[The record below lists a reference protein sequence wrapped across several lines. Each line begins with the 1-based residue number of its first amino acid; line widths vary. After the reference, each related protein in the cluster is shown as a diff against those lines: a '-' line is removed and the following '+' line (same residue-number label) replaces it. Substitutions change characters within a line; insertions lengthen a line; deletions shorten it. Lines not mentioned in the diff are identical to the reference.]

1 MAMNVSGSGDQAS
14 SDAAGFSER
23 ASVSQTENDTFDVFV
38 SFVEPDREWA
48 EGFLLAALRTSGIR
62 SCTVDD
68 FPIGMPLLEAASRA
82 IESSDRVLLVLSPA
96 YVSDRAQ
103 QFIALLGQHFGA
115 EQMTWPVIPILLRP
129 AELPLR
135 LRVLNPV
142 QATSRDEWG
151 PVVERL
157 CQDLG
162 HPLIKEAVAPAC
174 PYRGMRPYEEDDK
187 AAFHGRE
194 AEIEEALAHL
204 RLNPWLFVVG
214 ASGSGKSSL
223 IRAGLI
229 PRLRQLHYEPTIMR
243 PGSAPLTSLS
253 NARIALTSGTDSGK
267 RPLLFIDQLE
277 EVFTATGDGT
287 DSVSQTF
294 WRGLQSAMEVAPT
307 RIVATVRADY
317 YPQLMSSNIW
327 PVVQQHRMEIVPL
340 TGHALRESIVAPA
353 ETVGVYVESSLVDKL
368 IEDSDKQPGSL
379 PFLQETLVLL
389 WERLEY
395 RFLPMSAY
403 EALVLP
409 RVRYGDPP
417 RTGLQVAMA
426 NRADAV
432 MSALPSDEARLIAQ
446 RTFLRLVQFV
456 EGREDVRR
464 QQSRD
469 SLASADDDPELYA
482 TTLNTLIAAHLLTAT
497 ASESDSTTQV
507 DLSHEALI
515 LGWPSLREWINQRR
529 TAELTRR
536 ELEAAARTWIRLGK
550 GQGGL
555 LDDVELREAERWRSS
570 TDAAQLGASPAV
582 EELLSA
588 SWVAI
593 RQDQQRRRRTDRIF
607 RGLSAALAV
616 FLVAAVLLGLAA
628 RQQTKQ
634 AVSERATAKS
644 GELAITA
651 ATMPETQLDRALLL
665 SQEAVR
671 LRPTPRS
678 YGSELAALRSNPRI
692 IRIVHFDAPLTAM
705 ARSSDGTLLAVGD
718 ILGKVTLINSQS
730 AHEIQH
736 TMSIRGR
743 VHSVAFSPD
752 GAFVAAAGSA
762 GVVQEWST
770 ADGSA
775 HGPPMTGHTGSV
787 RAALY
792 SPNGRW
798 IVTGGIDNRVI
809 LRPRGPGSVR
819 ILAGHRDWVNALAFT
834 TDSRYLISAS
844 GRTEHASTDG
854 RILIWDTESGRQVR
868 ALPDQGDAVRGLA
881 LVHDQTLAAAGADG
895 RVRVWDLKSGARERV
910 LTGHKDRVFGVAF
923 SADGSVIASAGRDG
937 QIRLWGRTGRQ
948 VVPPLLG
955 HGTAVRAVV
964 ALDDLEFVT
973 AGEDG
978 RLIFWAPTDMN
989 RSRLLRVIDDPSR
1002 PVRAVTVNVETDLI
1016 AEGNDDGLVTL
1027 RRGTDLMPVGVHI
1040 QTGRN
1045 PIWGIAFS
1053 PRGDKVATTTSTGV
1067 LQLWDTRTGRS
1078 LAGPIETR
1086 EIGPVVAISPDGAV
1100 IATGGYSNTIRL
1112 WNNQLDALGSPLV
1125 GHTNPIAALVF
1136 RQGDGALISAGFDD
1150 RMWLWSGIQ
1159 GAVKGLPTT
1168 GRMLAASTS
1177 PFESLAICQ
1186 SGKVAYTG
1194 DTEGFIL
1201 MWDTSSTNV
1210 SRVGRPLLKGHSAP
1224 ITAMKC
1230 SQDSH
1235 SLLSADEAGV
1245 VRLWDLTNGAREIGE
1260 LGRGAPAHA
1269 GVVAPSGDRFLVGTD
1284 AGMTE
1289 WLIDPKGWA
1298 GVGCQVAG
1306 RNLQLSEQRD
1316 YVERDEYAPTCLG
1329 LPSPPPAA
1337 PAPPPDGP

>member
-1 MAMNVSGSGDQAS
+1 MAMNESGSGDQAS
-14 SDAAGFSER
+14 GAITER
-23 ASVSQTENDTFDVFV
+23 FDVFI
-38 SFVEPDREWA
+38 SFAAADKEWA
-48 EGFLLAALRTSGIR
+48 EGFLLVALTTSGIR
-62 SCTVDD
+62 CCIIDD
-68 FPIGMPLLEAASRA
+68 FPAGMPLLEASSRA
-82 IESSDRVLLVLSPA
+82 VEMADRIVVVLSPA
-96 YVSDRAQ
+96 YVSDHAQ
-103 QFIALLGQHFGA
+103 QFITLLGQHFGT
-115 EQMTWPVIPILLRP
+115 EQLTWPVIPILLRP
-129 AELPLR
+129 TELPLR
-135 LRVLNPV
+135 LRVLNPL

-157 CQDLG
+157 CRELE
-162 HPLIKEAVAPAC
+162 HPLIKSDAAPAC

-187 AAFHGRE
+187 AAFYGRE
-194 AEIEEALAHL
+194 AEIEEALSHL

-229 PRLRQLHYEPTIMR
+229 PRLRQFGYEPTIMR

-253 NARIALTSGTDSGK
+253 NAQIALTSGTNYGK
-267 RPLLFIDQLE
+267 NPLLFVDQFE
-277 EVFTATGDGT
+277 EIFTTTGDGT

-294 WRGLQSAMEVAPT
+294 WRGLQSAMDGAPT

-317 YPQLMSSNIW
+317 YPQLMNPDIW
-327 PVVQQHRMEIVPL
+327 PVVKQHRMEIVPV
-340 TGHALRESIVAPA
+340 TGHALHESIVAPA
-353 ETVGVYVESSLVDKL
+353 ETVGVYVENSLVDKL

-432 MSALPSDEARLIAQ
+432 MAALPSDEARIIAQ

-469 SLASADDDPELYA
+469 SLASADDDPELFA

-536 ELEAAARTWIRLGK
+536 DLEAQASTWIRLGK

-588 SWVAI
+588 SGEAI

-616 FLVAAVLLGLAA
+616 FLLAAVVLGLAA
-628 RQQTKQ
+628 KQQTKQ
-634 AVSERATAKS
+634 AVSERKTAQS

-651 ATMPETQLDRALLL
+651 ATLPETQLDRALLL

-671 LRPTPRS
+671 LRATSRS
-678 YGSELAALRSNPRI
+678 YGGELAALRSNPRI
-692 IRIVHFDAPLTAM
+692 IRMVHFDAPLTTM
-705 ARSSDGTLLAVGD
+705 ARSRDGTLLAVGD
-718 ILGKVTLINSQS
+718 ILGKVMLIGSHS
-730 AHEIQH
+730 AYEIQH
-736 TMSIRGR
+736 TMSIPGK

-752 GAFVAAAGSA
+752 GAFVAAAGST

-770 ADGSA
+770 ADGSP

-787 RAALY
+787 RAVAY
-792 SPNGRW
+792 SPDGRW
-798 IVTGGIDNRVI
+798 IVTGGIDSRVL

-819 ILAGHRDWVNALAFT
+819 VLVGHRDWLNAFAFT
-834 TDSRYLISAS
+834 ADSSYLISAG
-844 GRTEHASTDG
+844 GRTEHESRDG
-854 RILIWDTESGRQVR
+854 RTLIWDMATGRQVR
-868 ALPDQGDAVRGLA
+868 ALPDQGDAVRSLA
-881 LVHDQTLAAAGADG
+881 LVDDQTLVAAGADG
-895 RVRVWDLKSGARERV
+895 RVRIWDIKSGSRENV
-910 LTGHKDRVFGVAF
+910 LTGHVDRVFGVAV
-923 SADGSVIASAGRDG
+923 SADGSVIASAGRDE
-937 QIRLWGRTGRQ
+937 QIRLWSRTGRQ
-948 VVPPLLG
+948 VAPPLIG
-955 HGTAVRAVV
+955 HGAAVRSVV
-964 ALDDLEFVT
+964 QLDDGEFVT
-973 AGEDG
+973 AGDDA
-978 RLIFWAPTDMN
+978 RLIFWAPTGVN
-989 RSRLLRVIDDPSR
+989 RSRLLQGLDDPNR
-1002 PVRAVTVNVETDLI
+1002 PVRAVAVNAEADLV
-1016 AEGNDDGLVTL
+1016 AEGNDDGTVTL
-1027 RRGTDLMPVGVHI
+1027 RRASDLASALVHI
-1040 QTGRN
+1040 QTGGN
-1045 PIWGIAFS
+1045 LVWGIAFS
-1053 PRGDKVATTTSTGV
+1053 PHGDKVATTTARGV

-1078 LAGPIETR
+1078 LAGPIETG
-1086 EIGPVVAISPDGAV
+1086 EDAPVIAISPDGAV
-1100 IATGGYSNTIRL
+1100 IATGGYGKNIHL
-1112 WNNQLDALGSPLV
+1112 WDNQLRALGPPLV
-1125 GHTNPIAALVF
+1125 GHNNGIAALAF
-1136 RQGDGALISAGFDD
+1136 RESDGALISAGYDSTIW
-1150 RMWLWSGIQ
+1150 MWSGIQ
-1159 GAVKGLPTT
+1159 SAVKGLPPT

-1177 PFESLAICQ
+1177 GLVSLAVCQ
-1186 SGKVAYTG
+1186 SGKTVISG
-1194 DTEGFIL
+1194 DRDGDIII
-1201 MWDTSSTNV
+1201 WDPSSTNA
-1210 SRVGRPLLKGHSAP
+1210 SRIGRPLLRGHKAAV
-1224 ITAMKC
+1224 TALTC
-1230 SQDSH
+1230 SEDGH

-1245 VRLWDLTNGAREIGE
+1245 VRLWDLTNGGREVGE
-1260 LGRGAPAHA
+1260 LGQGAPAHTGA
-1269 GVVAPSGDRFLVGTD
+1269 LVPAGDRFLVGTD
-1284 AGMTE
+1284 TGMSA
-1289 WLIDPKGWA
+1289 WVIDPNRWA
-1298 GVGCQVAG
+1298 SIACQVAG
-1306 RNLQLSEQRD
+1306 RNLQPGEQQDYLQRD
-1316 YVERDEYAPTCLG
+1316 RYAPTCPN

-1337 PAPPPDGP
+1337 PAPAPDGP